1 MNRFEQKSMSLGRK
15 LIYLLPI
22 LAFVILF
29 VLFLRGIGSVGESTL
44 SKQQESLET
53 ALERSI
59 SQCYAV
65 EGCYPPSLEYLEQHY
80 GLLYDEDSFF
90 IDYEYYGSNLLPE
103 VTVLRRNHQ
112 KQEKHFIVDILFV
125 LALFGV
131 FAVSALAL
139 VTIGAD
145 VYQHTVED
153 MGVNYESRTAV
164 SYIMEK
170 VRQNDT
176 ADSIFL
182 TDLENV
188 PALCM
193 LSEIDEETYCT
204 YLYLYDGHLK
214 ELFMRE
220 GASLGGQVLPAGTD
234 IMDLQEFSLSYAS
247 DDLIRISLRTASGED
262 HTFYIHV
269 HCNTTTE

>member
-1 MNRFEQKSMSLGRK
+1 MN
-15 LIYLLPI
+15 
-22 LAFVILF
+22 
-29 VLFLRGIGSVGESTL
+29 
-44 SKQQESLET
+44 
-53 ALERSI
+53 
-59 SQCYAV
+59 
-65 EGCYPPSLEYLEQHY
+65 
-80 GLLYDEDSFF
+80 
-90 IDYEYYGSNLLPE
+90 N
-103 VTVLRRNHQ
+103 RN
-112 KQEKHFIVDILFV
+112 QEKHFIVDILFV

-153 MGVNYESRTAV
+153 MSVNYESRTAV

-176 ADSIFL
+176 ADSISL
-182 TDLENV
+182 TTLEDV

-193 LSEIDEETYCT
+193 LSQIENETFCT

-220 GASLGGQVLPAGTD
+220 GASIGGHVLPAGTD
-234 IMDLQEFSLSYAS
+234 IMELRDLNLSYAS
-247 DDLIRISLRTASGED
+247 NDLIRVSLQTTSGES
-262 HTFYIHV
+262 HTFYIHI
-269 HCNTTTE
+269 HCNTTE

>member
-1 MNRFEQKSMSLGRK
+1 MN
-15 LIYLLPI
+15 
-22 LAFVILF
+22 
-29 VLFLRGIGSVGESTL
+29 
-44 SKQQESLET
+44 
-53 ALERSI
+53 
-59 SQCYAV
+59 
-65 EGCYPPSLEYLEQHY
+65 
-80 GLLYDEDSFF
+80 
-90 IDYEYYGSNLLPE
+90 N
-103 VTVLRRNHQ
+103 RNHQ

-220 GASLGGQVLPAGTD
+220 GASLGIACRYGYYGLAGVLLILCVGRSDPD
-234 IMDLQEFSLSYAS
+234 IPEN
-247 DDLIRISLRTASGED
+247 RLRRGPYFLYPRAL
-262 HTFYIHV
+262 
-269 HCNTTTE
+269 